1 MMNKFIF
8 TVLAILLSTSMQASE
23 PLREA
28 IRNYIE
34 NKPEHTRYRVDNENL
49 FSSQVLPRFY
59 INRGFRAAWI
69 DNKNLNTNA
78 INLIEYIETA
88 DRHGLQPDDY
98 HLKLIQI
105 YAEKINGNLDPA
117 TLDMMKM
124 DLLLTDAFLLLA
136 AHLYFGKVNPE
147 KIGADWKIQR
157 KEPELMLDAKLEDA
171 LEAGNMFHWF
181 DMLAPSQDS
190 YAVFKEQLAYYRSI
204 SQDEWNTIQIT
215 TGVKPGENSA
225 NIPLVRNRLKKLRY
239 HVADEAS
246 NLYDSLLLLQVQRF
260 QRHHGL
266 NPDGVIGRM
275 TAEALN
281 VPPAKRAETIRVN
294 LERLRWMPLEI
305 PERYILI
312 NIANYELDVFEK
324 QDTVL
329 AMRAIV
335 GRHYRKTPVFNSM
348 MTYLVLSPTWTIP
361 PTIFRN
367 DVLPELRKGPEY
379 LTRKNMKILR
389 FDGTEVD
396 YHTIDWETVTA
407 ANFPFMVRQ
416 SPGADNSLGR
426 VKFMFPNT
434 YNVYIHD
441 TPGKELFAKEDRSF
455 SSGCIRIEHPFA
467 LAKYLLADNPAW
479 TEERIRNAM
488 NADREQ
494 TVRLREHIPV
504 YMTYFTAWVSGTGGI
519 HFRKDVYKRDGAVLR
534 ALREKPSHT

>member
-1 MMNKFIF
+1 MNKFIL
-8 TVLAILLSTSMQASE
+8 TVLAILISTAMQASE
-23 PLREA
+23 PLREV
-28 IRNYIE
+28 IRNFIE
-34 NKPEHTRYRVDNENL
+34 NKPEHARYRMDDENL

-59 INRGFRAAWI
+59 NNRGFRAAWS
-69 DNKNLNTNA
+69 DNKTLNTNA
-78 INLIEYIETA
+78 ESLIEYINSA
-88 DRHGLQPDDY
+88 DWHGLQPEDY
-98 HLKLIQI
+98 HLKLIQN
-105 YAEKINGNLDPA
+105 YAQKINGNMNPA

-124 DLLLTDAFLLLA
+124 DILLTDAFLLLA

-157 KEPELMLDAKLEDA
+157 TEPELMLDAKLEDA
-171 LEAGNMFHWF
+171 LKAGNMFSCL
-181 DMLAPSQDS
+181 DMLAPSLDS
-190 YAVFKEQLAYYRSI
+190 YTVFKEQLAYYRSI
-204 SQDEWNTIQIT
+204 AQDEWNTIQIT
-215 TGVKPGENSA
+215 TGIKPGESSTT
-225 NIPLVRNRLKKLRY
+225 IPVVRKRLKKLRY
-239 HVADEAS
+239 NVADEAS
-246 NLYDSLLLLQVQRF
+246 NEYDSLLLLQVQRF

-324 QDTVL
+324 KDTIL
-329 AMRAIV
+329 NMRAIV

-379 LTRKNMKILR
+379 LSRKNMKILR

-396 YHTIDWETVTA
+396 YHSIDWETFTA

-441 TPGKELFAKEDRSF
+441 TPGRELFAKEDRSF
-455 SSGCIRIEHPFA
+455 SSGCIRIEKPFE
-467 LAKYLLADNPAW
+467 LTKYLLADNPDW
-479 TEERIRNAM
+479 TDERIKTAM

-494 TVRLREHIPV
+494 TVRLRQHIAV

-519 HFRKDVYKRDGAVLR
+519 HFRKDVYDRDEAVLR
-534 ALREKPSHT
+534 ALREKPAHT